1 MAHHEHLALWA
12 LAAGELDAEAR
23 ARVEAHVADC
33 TECAQALEQ
42 VRRSR
47 AVLHEARGVVP
58 AVRTEVMSERLRSA
72 AERRLGGSRS
82 AVRWPWA
89 VAFAGT
95 CAVLL
100 VLWLVR
106 APTGLGGTEGLVAE
120 RPSPGTAG
128 RVAAGVPD
136 GAAPGEAVSPAP
148 DSGGDVL
155 PGSIAQALPADATP
169 PSTERVAIVEAER
182 TAGSG
187 AVIRE
192 TGGQERALAPG
203 MKLQSGTAVRT
214 PARSSAMLRL
224 PDESRV
230 RLSAGSEVEL
240 SRAESRDVHLT
251 VKQGRL
257 SVEASHAERHG
268 FLVEAAGM
276 RVSVV
281 GTVFTVERTKDG
293 AAVAVAEG
301 QVRVEADGQPAR
313 LVSAGERLEL
323 HSQKHTLSP
332 RKMSKPDLRAFAE
345 LRAPTVPEPTRPSAS
360 RPATK
365 VEAPDAPPGT
375 TAKVTPGPLAPTEP
389 PPNSPGDI
397 TAATPGTTPDA
408 SSAVTPGTRPGTTP
422 DTISAVTPDAIS
434 SVTPGSHAPPPA
446 NALAPVGAAGNAA
459 LSPPAAVEPGQEFA
473 PYPLPSVNPPAP
485 TGAEAPPEAVA
496 KKAPKKREPLIPM
509 ALVSKN
515 ADERFLG
522 YARIQISS
530 RKCENFLV
538 GLEEIAQRSPRKAH
552 REQARYLR
560 ARCFEEKL
568 ESHRARDEYRTYL
581 QEFPRGKYVKEARAA
596 LLP

>member
-1 MAHHEHLALWA
+1 MARHEHLALWA

-23 ARVEAHVADC
+23 ARAEAHVADC
-33 TECAQALEQ
+33 AECAREFER
-42 VRRSR
+42 VRQSR
-47 AVLHEARGVVP
+47 AVLHDARDVVPEAR
-58 AVRTEVMSERLRSA
+58 TSVMSERLRSEA
-72 AERRLGGSRS
+72 ARRMGGSRPEL
-82 AVRWPWA
+82 RWPWA
-89 VAFAGT
+89 VALAGV
-95 CAVLL
+95 CAVVLA
-100 VLWLVR
+100 LWLVR
-106 APTGLGGTEGLVAE
+106 APSGPGGAGGLVAE
-120 RPSPGTAG
+120 RPAPEA
-128 RVAAGVPD
+128 
-136 GAAPGEAVSPAP
+136 GAAPTPGHAATGAPEGTAHGEDVAP
-148 DSGGDVL
+148 TGDETAA
-155 PGSIAQALPADATP
+155 GNMAQAGTETTDVGGA
-169 PSTERVAIVEAER
+169 SRERVAIVEAER
-182 TAGSG
+182 TAASG

-203 MKLQSGTAVRT
+203 MRLRSGSAVRT

-323 HSQKHTLSP
+323 HSRKHTLSP

-345 LRAPTVPEPTRPSAS
+345 LRAPTEPAPARPSAS
-360 RPATK
+360 RPGPKTDAVGSQPEATP
-365 VEAPDAPPGT
+365 EPSI
-375 TAKVTPGPLAPTEP
+375 TAAAPGPLAPARQP
-389 PPNSPGDI
+389 PTTPGAI
-397 TAATPGTTPDA
+397 TAATPETQ
-408 SSAVTPGTRPGTTP
+408 P
-422 DTISAVTPDAIS
+422 DTAPEAIT
-434 SVTPGSHAPPPA
+434 SVTPGLHAPPPA
-446 NALAPVGAAGNAA
+446 NALAPVGAAGNVA
-459 LSPPAAVEPGQEFA
+459 LAPPSAVDPGQEFA

-485 TGAEAPPEAVA
+485 AAPESPTEAVA
-496 KKAPKKREPLIPM
+496 RKDTKKREPLIPM

-538 GLEEIAQRSPRKAH
+538 GLEEIAQRSPRKGH

-568 ESHRARDEYRTYL
+568 ESHRARDEYRLYL

>member
-1 MAHHEHLALWA
+1 MAHPEHLALWA

-23 ARVEAHVADC
+23 VRVEAHVADC
-33 TECAQALEQ
+33 EACAQALEQ
-42 VRRSR
+42 VRQSR
-47 AVLHEARGVVP
+47 AVLQDARDVSP
-58 AVRTEVMSERLRSA
+58 AMRTNVMSERLRSEA
-72 AERRLGGSRS
+72 ARRLGGSRPT
-82 AVRWPWA
+82 VRWPWA
-89 VAFAGT
+89 VALAGT

-106 APTGLGGTEGLVAE
+106 APAGLGGADGLVAE
-120 RPSPGTAG
+120 RPAREAGSLPARGTTG
-128 RVAAGVPD
+128 RATTDVPD
-136 GAAPGEAVSPAP
+136 GTAHGE
-148 DSGGDVL
+148 DVL
-155 PGSIAQALPADATP
+155 PGGIAQAPPLNDEPTGGDTP
-169 PSTERVAIVEAER
+169 PGERVAIVEAER
-182 TAGSG
+182 TATSG

-203 MKLQSGTAVRT
+203 MRLRSGTAVRT

-345 LRAPTVPEPTRPSAS
+345 LREPAVTEPVRPSAT
-360 RPATK
+360 RPVQKT
-365 VEAPDAPPGT
+365 EAPRASPDT
-375 TAKVTPGPLAPTEP
+375 TQGGITGVPPGPLAPADP
-389 PPNSPGDI
+389 PPTTPGAI
-397 TAATPGTTPDA
+397 AAATPGTQPPTTPEA
-408 SSAVTPGTRPGTTP
+408 TSAVTPGTQPEA
-422 DTISAVTPDAIS
+422 ISAVTPGPS
-434 SVTPGSHAPPPA
+434 APPPA

-459 LSPPAAVEPGQEFA
+459 LAPPAPVDPGQEFA
-473 PYPLPSVNPPAP
+473 PYPLPSVNPPR
-485 TGAEAPPEAVA
+485 PP
-496 KKAPKKREPLIPM
+496 PRRRNPRWWPR
-509 ALVSKN
+509 
-515 ADERFLG
+515 RFRRS
-522 YARIQISS
+522 AS
-530 RKCENFLV
+530 R
-538 GLEEIAQRSPRKAH
+538 
-552 REQARYLR
+552 
-560 ARCFEEKL
+560 
-568 ESHRARDEYRTYL
+568 
-581 QEFPRGKYVKEARAA
+581 
-596 LLP
+596 